1 MGCIHFY
8 ILLLIII
15 SHIFRTMSYRAFRHK
30 TEVEAFCSQKV
41 HFIVNPSFTCCN
53 MSVVEPGIN
62 LLEKWD
68 TCTSEGSMQDD
79 DVNNAY
85 QAAWKVYSCI
95 IQTRNGGES
104 KITLSKFANLMSAKY
119 PAEIQAKIMEQ
130 VASVEAPVSTDVSE
144 FDQLNKLRRTYFDI
158 ELQVIIQT
166 LPQPVILDVSVQVMD
181 LNSSPDFA
189 GITAI
194 TSEWQP
200 LALSLRLWM
209 INNLSDINV
218 QDGGSCEPWEE
229 EIHRGG
235 RCCENSSFPFEIGLN
250 SLMDT
255 APKTDLCLKQ
265 LQSTVFTKLSRNLSW
280 AMENAIANI
289 PNEILYPSILFDQ
302 CDLSCELM
310 ERSVLQPSELQDED
324 LFGIDF
330 QQIASLLTP
339 TWLLP
344 TQVQDDSVAFAMQAF
359 SLNDTIERIR
369 SFEFADVKETKI
381 FEDNGE
387 ESGVVL
393 ESTIQTIP
401 DSLVHIPIICSA
413 HNEILAYIELFLYSE
428 KSCNDG
434 S

>member
-1 MGCIHFY
+1 
-8 ILLLIII
+8 
-15 SHIFRTMSYRAFRHK
+15 
-30 TEVEAFCSQKV
+30 
-41 HFIVNPSFTCCN
+41 

-130 VASVEAPVSTDVSE
+130 VASVEALSTDVSE

-158 ELQVIIQT
+158 ELQVCSET
-166 LPQPVILDVSVQVMD
+166 VSD
-181 LNSSPDFA
+181 PRSSSSRRDY
-189 GITAI
+189 G
-194 TSEWQP
+194 
-200 LALSLRLWM
+200 
-209 INNLSDINV
+209 

-289 PNEILYPSILFDQ
+289 

>member
-1 MGCIHFY
+1 M
-8 ILLLIII
+8 
-15 SHIFRTMSYRAFRHK
+15 
-30 TEVEAFCSQKV
+30 V
-41 HFIVNPSFTCCN
+41 
-53 MSVVEPGIN
+53 IN
-62 LLEKWD
+62 Y
-68 TCTSEGSMQDD
+68 T
-79 DVNNAY
+79 
-85 QAAWKVYSCI
+85 
-95 IQTRNGGES
+95 
-104 KITLSKFANLMSAKY
+104 
-119 PAEIQAKIMEQ
+119 
-130 VASVEAPVSTDVSE
+130 
-144 FDQLNKLRRTYFDI
+144 
-158 ELQVIIQT
+158 
-166 LPQPVILDVSVQVMD
+166 
-181 LNSSPDFA
+181 

-289 PNEILYPSILFDQ
+289 VRFLISVSPHIFKSLNLFFDKYTHNHVPQPNEILYPSILFDQ

-359 SLNDTIERIR
+359 SLNDTIE
-369 SFEFADVKETKI
+369 SM
-381 FEDNGE
+381 
-387 ESGVVL
+387 
-393 ESTIQTIP
+393 
-401 DSLVHIPIICSA
+401 
-413 HNEILAYIELFLYSE
+413 
-428 KSCNDG
+428 
-434 S
+434 